1 MDNIWALE
9 AAAESGGGNNSW
21 WIMIIIY
28 AVIILGAYFLLFR
41 PNSKKKKKEEANRKN
56 AKIGDEITT
65 IGGIVGRIV
74 AVKDESDTIII
85 ETGTDRQRLRL
96 KRWAIS
102 SVETP
107 LDRVQQAAT
116 ESSEN
121 KPAEK
126 KGLFGRKK
134 YEKKQRNIGQHIC
147 QVFKIFS
154 HRLYCRFVPM
164 CGVIGHLCVCVCFGE
179 NNSYTGNSGSKY
191 WYFGIKRYVCGIFV
205 CKTMPQ

>member
-1 MDNIWALE
+1 MDYDYHLRSDYSRCVFSISVQTL
-9 AAAESGGGNNSW
+9 
-21 WIMIIIY
+21 
-28 AVIILGAYFLLFR
+28 
-41 PNSKKKKKEEANRKN
+41 KKKKKEEANRKN

-126 KGLFGRKK
+126 KRFVRSQKKRRNQTRNKRRK
-134 YEKKQRNIGQHIC
+134 I
-147 QVFKIFS
+147 IFS
-154 HRLYCRFVPM
+154 FFVHHK
-164 CGVIGHLCVCVCFGE
+164 I
-179 NNSYTGNSGSKY
+179 S
-191 WYFGIKRYVCGIFV
+191 FV
-205 CKTMPQ
+205 

>member
-85 ETGTDRQRLRL
+85 ETGTDRQRLRF
-96 KRWAIS
+96 KR
-102 SVETP
+102 
-107 LDRVQQAAT
+107 
-116 ESSEN
+116 
-121 KPAEK
+121 
-126 KGLFGRKK
+126 
-134 YEKKQRNIGQHIC
+134 
-147 QVFKIFS
+147 
-154 HRLYCRFVPM
+154 
-164 CGVIGHLCVCVCFGE
+164 
-179 NNSYTGNSGSKY
+179 
-191 WYFGIKRYVCGIFV
+191 
-205 CKTMPQ
+205 

>member
-41 PNSKKKKKEEANRKN
+41 PNSKKKKN

-134 YEKKQRNIGQHIC
+134 EETKPETKEEK
-147 QVFKIFS
+147 
-154 HRLYCRFVPM
+154 
-164 CGVIGHLCVCVCFGE
+164 
-179 NNSYTGNSGSKY
+179 
-191 WYFGIKRYVCGIFV
+191 
-205 CKTMPQ
+205 

>member
-107 LDRVQQAAT
+107 R
-116 ESSEN
+116 
-121 KPAEK
+121 
-126 KGLFGRKK
+126 
-134 YEKKQRNIGQHIC
+134 
-147 QVFKIFS
+147 IF
-154 HRLYCRFVPM
+154 R
-164 CGVIGHLCVCVCFGE
+164 E
-179 NNSYTGNSGSKY
+179 
-191 WYFGIKRYVCGIFV
+191 
-205 CKTMPQ
+205 

>member
-21 WIMIIIY
+21 WIMI
-28 AVIILGAYFLLFR
+28 
-41 PNSKKKKKEEANRKN
+41 NSKKKKKEEANRKN

-134 YEKKQRNIGQHIC
+134 EETKPETKEEK
-147 QVFKIFS
+147 
-154 HRLYCRFVPM
+154 
-164 CGVIGHLCVCVCFGE
+164 
-179 NNSYTGNSGSKY
+179 
-191 WYFGIKRYVCGIFV
+191 
-205 CKTMPQ
+205 

>member
-1 MDNIWALE
+1 M
-9 AAAESGGGNNSW
+9 
-21 WIMIIIY
+21 
-28 AVIILGAYFLLFR
+28 
-41 PNSKKKKKEEANRKN
+41 K
-56 AKIGDEITT
+56 ITT

-134 YEKKQRNIGQHIC
+134 EETKPETKEEK
-147 QVFKIFS
+147 
-154 HRLYCRFVPM
+154 
-164 CGVIGHLCVCVCFGE
+164 
-179 NNSYTGNSGSKY
+179 
-191 WYFGIKRYVCGIFV
+191 
-205 CKTMPQ
+205 

>member
-9 AAAESGGGNNSW
+9 AAAESSGGNNSW

-74 AVKDESDTIII
+74 AVKDESDTII

-134 YEKKQRNIGQHIC
+134 EETKPETKEEK
-147 QVFKIFS
+147 
-154 HRLYCRFVPM
+154 
-164 CGVIGHLCVCVCFGE
+164 
-179 NNSYTGNSGSKY
+179 
-191 WYFGIKRYVCGIFV
+191 
-205 CKTMPQ
+205 

>member
-126 KGLFGRKK
+126 KVCSVAKRRNQT
-134 YEKKQRNIGQHIC
+134 KKQRRKI
-147 QVFKIFS
+147 IFS
-154 HRLYCRFVPM
+154 FFVHHK
-164 CGVIGHLCVCVCFGE
+164 I
-179 NNSYTGNSGSKY
+179 S
-191 WYFGIKRYVCGIFV
+191 FV
-205 CKTMPQ
+205 

>member
-21 WIMIIIY
+21 WIM
-28 AVIILGAYFLLFR
+28 IILGAYFLLFR

-134 YEKKQRNIGQHIC
+134 EETKQETKEEK
-147 QVFKIFS
+147 
-154 HRLYCRFVPM
+154 
-164 CGVIGHLCVCVCFGE
+164 
-179 NNSYTGNSGSKY
+179 
-191 WYFGIKRYVCGIFV
+191 
-205 CKTMPQ
+205 

>member
-1 MDNIWALE
+1 MRIFYYSVQTLKE
-9 AAAESGGGNNSW
+9 E
-21 WIMIIIY
+21 
-28 AVIILGAYFLLFR
+28 
-41 PNSKKKKKEEANRKN
+41 KEEANRKN

-74 AVKDESDTIII
+74 AVKDDSDTIII

-134 YEKKQRNIGQHIC
+134 EETKPETKEEK
-147 QVFKIFS
+147 
-154 HRLYCRFVPM
+154 
-164 CGVIGHLCVCVCFGE
+164 
-179 NNSYTGNSGSKY
+179 
-191 WYFGIKRYVCGIFV
+191 
-205 CKTMPQ
+205 

>member
-1 MDNIWALE
+1 MRIFYYSVQTLK
-9 AAAESGGGNNSW
+9 
-21 WIMIIIY
+21 
-28 AVIILGAYFLLFR
+28 R
-41 PNSKKKKKEEANRKN
+41 RKKRKQNCKN

-85 ETGTDRQRLRL
+85 ETGTDRQKLRL

-134 YEKKQRNIGQHIC
+134 EETKQETKEEK
-147 QVFKIFS
+147 
-154 HRLYCRFVPM
+154 
-164 CGVIGHLCVCVCFGE
+164 
-179 NNSYTGNSGSKY
+179 
-191 WYFGIKRYVCGIFV
+191 
-205 CKTMPQ
+205 

>member
-1 MDNIWALE
+1 MDSICGLE
-9 AAAESGGGNNSW
+9 ADAKSGGSNDGW
-21 WIMIIIY
+21 WIVIIIY

-134 YEKKQRNIGQHIC
+134 EETKQETKEEK
-147 QVFKIFS
+147 
-154 HRLYCRFVPM
+154 
-164 CGVIGHLCVCVCFGE
+164 
-179 NNSYTGNSGSKY
+179 
-191 WYFGIKRYVCGIFV
+191 
-205 CKTMPQ
+205 

>member
-9 AAAESGGGNNSW
+9 AAAESGGGNNNW
-21 WIMIIIY
+21 WIILIVY

-41 PNSKKKKKEEANRKN
+41 PQSKKKKKDAENRKN

-74 AVKDESDTIII
+74 AVKEESDSIII

-107 LDRVQQAAT
+107 LERVQQAAT
-116 ESSEN
+116 ENGED
-121 KPAEK
+121 KPVEK

-134 YEKKQRNIGQHIC
+134 EEKKDE
-147 QVFKIFS
+147 K
-154 HRLYCRFVPM
+154 
-164 CGVIGHLCVCVCFGE
+164 
-179 NNSYTGNSGSKY
+179 
-191 WYFGIKRYVCGIFV
+191 
-205 CKTMPQ
+205 

>member
-21 WIMIIIY
+21 WVMIIIY

-85 ETGTDRQRLRL
+85 ETGTDRQKLQFKTLGNQLCRNTSRS
-96 KRWAIS
+96 RTAGS
-102 SVETP
+102 Y
-107 LDRVQQAAT
+107 Q

-121 KPAEK
+121 KSAEK
-126 KGLFGRKK
+126 KWFV
-134 YEKKQRNIGQHIC
+134 
-147 QVFKIFS
+147 QV
-154 HRLYCRFVPM
+154 M
-164 CGVIGHLCVCVCFGE
+164 
-179 NNSYTGNSGSKY
+179 
-191 WYFGIKRYVCGIFV
+191 
-205 CKTMPQ
+205 

>member
-9 AAAESGGGNNSW
+9 AAAESDGGNNTW

-41 PNSKKKKKEEANRKN
+41 PNSKKKKKDAENRKN

-74 AVKDESDTIII
+74 AVKEESDSIII
-85 ETGTDRQRLRL
+85 ETGTDRQKLRL

-107 LDRVQQAAT
+107 LDRVQQAASDT
-116 ESSEN
+116 SEN
-121 KPAEK
+121 KSAEK

-134 YEKKQRNIGQHIC
+134 EETKEEK
-147 QVFKIFS
+147 
-154 HRLYCRFVPM
+154 
-164 CGVIGHLCVCVCFGE
+164 
-179 NNSYTGNSGSKY
+179 
-191 WYFGIKRYVCGIFV
+191 
-205 CKTMPQ
+205 

>member
-9 AAAESGGGNNSW
+9 AAAESDGGNNTW

-41 PNSKKKKKEEANRKN
+41 PNSKKKKKDAENRKN

-74 AVKDESDTIII
+74 AVKEESDTIII
-85 ETGTDRQRLRL
+85 ETGTDRQKLRL

-107 LDRVQQAAT
+107 LDRVQQAAA

-134 YEKKQRNIGQHIC
+134 EESKEEK
-147 QVFKIFS
+147 
-154 HRLYCRFVPM
+154 
-164 CGVIGHLCVCVCFGE
+164 
-179 NNSYTGNSGSKY
+179 
-191 WYFGIKRYVCGIFV
+191 
-205 CKTMPQ
+205 

>member
-96 KRWAIS
+96 K
-102 SVETP
+102 
-107 LDRVQQAAT
+107 QAAT

-134 YEKKQRNIGQHIC
+134 EETKPETKEEK
-147 QVFKIFS
+147 
-154 HRLYCRFVPM
+154 
-164 CGVIGHLCVCVCFGE
+164 
-179 NNSYTGNSGSKY
+179 
-191 WYFGIKRYVCGIFV
+191 
-205 CKTMPQ
+205 

>member
-102 SVETP
+102 SVETQLP
-107 LDRVQQAAT
+107 NLPRINLQ
-116 ESSEN
+116 
-121 KPAEK
+121 
-126 KGLFGRKK
+126 RKK
-134 YEKKQRNIGQHIC
+134 VCSVAKKKKPNQKQ
-147 QVFKIFS
+147 KKK
-154 HRLYCRFVPM
+154 
-164 CGVIGHLCVCVCFGE
+164 
-179 NNSYTGNSGSKY
+179 NNLFLFCTS
-191 WYFGIKRYVCGIFV
+191 
-205 CKTMPQ
+205 

>member
-96 KRWAIS
+96 KKLSRAY
-102 SVETP
+102 
-107 LDRVQQAAT
+107 RV
-116 ESSEN
+116 
-121 KPAEK
+121 
-126 KGLFGRKK
+126 L
-134 YEKKQRNIGQHIC
+134 
-147 QVFKIFS
+147 
-154 HRLYCRFVPM
+154 
-164 CGVIGHLCVCVCFGE
+164 
-179 NNSYTGNSGSKY
+179 
-191 WYFGIKRYVCGIFV
+191 
-205 CKTMPQ
+205 

>member
-9 AAAESGGGNNSW
+9 SAAESGGGNNSW

-96 KRWAIS
+96 
-102 SVETP
+102 
-107 LDRVQQAAT
+107 
-116 ESSEN
+116 
-121 KPAEK
+121 
-126 KGLFGRKK
+126 
-134 YEKKQRNIGQHIC
+134 
-147 QVFKIFS
+147 
-154 HRLYCRFVPM
+154 
-164 CGVIGHLCVCVCFGE
+164 
-179 NNSYTGNSGSKY
+179 
-191 WYFGIKRYVCGIFV
+191 
-205 CKTMPQ
+205 

>member
-41 PNSKKKKKEEANRKN
+41 PNSKN

-134 YEKKQRNIGQHIC
+134 EETKPETKEEK
-147 QVFKIFS
+147 
-154 HRLYCRFVPM
+154 
-164 CGVIGHLCVCVCFGE
+164 
-179 NNSYTGNSGSKY
+179 
-191 WYFGIKRYVCGIFV
+191 
-205 CKTMPQ
+205 

>member
-1 MDNIWALE
+1 MRIFYYSVQTL
-9 AAAESGGGNNSW
+9 
-21 WIMIIIY
+21 
-28 AVIILGAYFLLFR
+28 
-41 PNSKKKKKEEANRKN
+41 KKKKKEEANRKN

-126 KGLFGRKK
+126 KGLYLSGEKRRNRN
-134 YEKKQRNIGQHIC
+134 KKQKKKSNLFLFVHH
-147 QVFKIFS
+147 KISF
-154 HRLYCRFVPM
+154 L
-164 CGVIGHLCVCVCFGE
+164 
-179 NNSYTGNSGSKY
+179 
-191 WYFGIKRYVCGIFV
+191 
-205 CKTMPQ
+205 

>member
-9 AAAESGGGNNSW
+9 AAAESSGGNNTW
-21 WIMIIIY
+21 WIMIIVN

-85 ETGTDRQRLRL
+85 ETGTDRQKLRL

-107 LDRVQQAAT
+107 LERVQQAA
-116 ESSEN
+116 SETSED

-134 YEKKQRNIGQHIC
+134 EETKEEK
-147 QVFKIFS
+147 
-154 HRLYCRFVPM
+154 
-164 CGVIGHLCVCVCFGE
+164 
-179 NNSYTGNSGSKY
+179 
-191 WYFGIKRYVCGIFV
+191 
-205 CKTMPQ
+205 

>member
-85 ETGTDRQRLRL
+85 ETGTDRQKLRL

-134 YEKKQRNIGQHIC
+134 EETKQETKEEK
-147 QVFKIFS
+147 
-154 HRLYCRFVPM
+154 
-164 CGVIGHLCVCVCFGE
+164 
-179 NNSYTGNSGSKY
+179 
-191 WYFGIKRYVCGIFV
+191 
-205 CKTMPQ
+205 

>member
-126 KGLFGRKK
+126 KGLFCRKK
-134 YEKKQRNIGQHIC
+134 EETKQETKEEKKSILFC
-147 QVFKIFS
+147 
-154 HRLYCRFVPM
+154 
-164 CGVIGHLCVCVCFGE
+164 
-179 NNSYTGNSGSKY
+179 T
-191 WYFGIKRYVCGIFV
+191 
-205 CKTMPQ
+205 